1 MNLLDFSHSV
11 GWLMWIPICPLIA
24 GVVLALL
31 KPAGK
36 VSAVVAIAALA
47 ISLGFSLKAFFM
59 TGGHGHE
66 AHTLTHNFTWIQIA
80 GVNIEFGVVLN
91 ALTGSMLAMVSFI
104 GLLIFIY
111 SASYMSH
118 DARMGRFFCYLSIF
132 MVGMLGL
139 VVSNSLLLLFMF
151 WEIVGLAS
159 YLLIGFWFHKP
170 SAAAAAKKAFITTR
184 IGDLG
189 FLVGLLWAFKAT
201 GTFLF
206 FDGGSGILESAQIA
220 ALVNSQNVLWGLN
233 GAGVIALFLFIG
245 AVGKSGQLPL
255 HVWLP
260 DAMEGPT
267 PVSALIHAAT
277 MVAAGVFLVARA
289 FPLFLADPAM
299 LEIVSWVG
307 AMTALFAALIAIAQ
321 YDIKR
326 ILAYSTVSQLG
337 LMMVGLGTGGLALN
351 EGGVSIGMFHLLT
364 HAFFKALLFLGAGS
378 IIHGCG
384 DEQDIRLMGGVFGKM
399 KVSSLAYLAGTLALC
414 AFPFTSGFFSK
425 DQILLSAWTSN
436 AAVFWISAFAS
447 LLTAFYMTRQCCFVF
462 LGKYRGKGHVHESP
476 ALMTVPLVILAVF
489 ALFMGII
496 SEKKYHILHY
506 LSGVE
511 FHQHETIVVVVSYI
525 IALGGIALGLLV
537 YARAR
542 MGIDVLDPVK
552 KILGAP
558 FGWLEKRLLVD
569 EIYEATVFKLWNA
582 LAIIITALEAILNIL
597 VDVITAIVA
606 SIGSLFSDTG
616 DKKLIDQVSFDGI
629 CNRIYKSSGINAY
642 IQNGFLQGY
651 LRILTAGAVVIGIL
665 FLVFTR

>member
-1 MNLLDFSHSV
+1 
-11 GWLMWIPICPLIA
+11 MWIPICPLIA
-24 GVVLALL
+24 GVVLALF
-31 KPAGK
+31 KPSGK
-36 VSAVVAIAALA
+36 VSAMVAIVALA
-47 ISLGFSLKAFFM
+47 ISLGFSLKAFAG
-59 TGGHGHE
+59 TWGHE

-80 GVNIEFGVVLN
+80 GVNLEFGVVLN
-91 ALTGSMLAMVSFI
+91 SLTGSMLAMVSFI

-118 DARMGRFFCYLSIF
+118 DKRMGRFFCYLSIF

-139 VVSNSLLLLFMF
+139 VVSNSLLMLFMF

-189 FLVGLLWAFKAT
+189 FLIGLLWAFKAT

-206 FDGGSGILESAQIA
+206 FDGGSGLLDSSQVA
-220 ALVNSQNVLWGLN
+220 ALANNANVLWGLN

-289 FPLFLADPAM
+289 FPLFLADAAM
-299 LEIVSWVG
+299 LEVVAWFG
-307 AMTALFAALIAIAQ
+307 GLTALFAAMIAIAQ

-337 LMMVGLGTGGLALN
+337 LMMVGLGAGGLALTD
-351 EGGVSIGMFHLLT
+351 GGVSIGMFHLLT

-384 DEQDIRLMGGVFGKM
+384 DEQDVRLMGGVFSKM
-399 KVSSLAYLAGTLALC
+399 KVSSLAYLAGTIALC
-414 AFPFTSGFFSK
+414 AFPFTSGYFSK
-425 DQILLSAWTSN
+425 DQILLSAWTAN
-436 AAVFWISAFAS
+436 KTIFWISAFAS
-447 LLTAFYMTRQCCFVF
+447 LLTAFYMTRQCCYVF
-462 LGKYRGKGHVHESP
+462 LGKYRGEGHIHESP
-476 ALMTVPLVILAVF
+476 PLMTIPLVILAVF
-489 ALFMGII
+489 ALALGYI
-496 SEKKYHILHY
+496 SEHFYHILDY
-506 LSGVE
+506 LSGV
-511 FHQHETIVVVVSYI
+511 HVVQKNPTVVIISWV
-525 IALGGIALGLLV
+525 IALGGIGLGLLV
-537 YARAR
+537 YARAK
-542 MGIDVLDPVK
+542 MGMEDVDPVK
-552 KILGAP
+552 RAIKGP
-558 FGWLEKRLLVD
+558 FGWLENRLYAD
-569 EIYEATVFKLWNA
+569 ELYEATIFKLWSA
-582 LAIIITALEAILNIL
+582 FAIAITAIEGLLNIF
-597 VDVITAIVA
+597 VMAITAIV
-606 SIGSLFSDTG
+606 SLIGQFFFGTM
-616 DKKLIDQVSFDGI
+616 DKGLIDKVTFDGT
-629 CNRIYKSSGINAY
+629 CARIYRSSQINAF

-651 LRILTAGAVVIGIL
+651 LRIVTAGAVVIGIVL
-665 FLVFTR
+665 LVFTK

>member
-1 MNLLDFSHSV
+1 MNFFDFSHSV
-11 GWLMWIPICPLIA
+11 AWLLWIPLLPLIA
-24 GVVLALL
+24 GTILGFL
-31 KPAGK
+31 KPSGK
-36 VSAVVAIAALA
+36 ISALIATAALA
-47 ISLGFSLKAFFM
+47 ASLALSLIAFSM
-59 TGGHGHE
+59 TWGHE
-66 AHTLTHNFTWIQIA
+66 SHTLTHNFTWIQIA
-80 GVNIEFGVVLN
+80 GVNLDFGVVLN
-91 ALTGSMLAMVSFI
+91 PLTGSMVAMVSFI

-118 DARMGRFFCYLSIF
+118 DKGMGRFFCYLSIF

-189 FLVGLLWAFKAT
+189 FLIGLLWAFKAT

-206 FDGGSGILESAQIA
+206 FDGGNGLLESSQIA
-220 ALVNSQNVLWGLN
+220 ALAASKEVLWGLN

-289 FPLFLADPAM
+289 FPLFLADAIV

-307 AMTALFAALIAIAQ
+307 AFTALFAALIAIAQ

-337 LMMVGLGTGGLALN
+337 LMMVGLGAGGLALG
-351 EGGVSIGMFHLLT
+351 EGGVSIGIFHLLT

-384 DEQDIRLMGGVFGKM
+384 DEQDIRLMGGVYSKM

-436 AAVFWISAFAS
+436 TAIFWISAFAS
-447 LLTAFYMTRQCCFVF
+447 LLTAFYMTRQCCYVF
-462 LGKYRGKGHVHESP
+462 LGKYRGEGHVHESP
-476 ALMTVPLVILAVF
+476 PLMTVPLVILAVF
-489 ALFMGII
+489 ALVMGII
-496 SEKKYHILHY
+496 SEKLFHVLRY

-511 FHQHETIVVVVSYI
+511 FHQHESIVVIISWI
-525 IALGGIALGLLV
+525 IALGGISMGLLV
-537 YARAR
+537 YARAK
-542 MGIDVLDPVK
+542 MGINETDPVK
-552 KILGAP
+552 KAIGTP
-558 FGWLEKRLLVD
+558 FSWLEQRLFAD
-569 EIYEATVFKLWNA
+569 ELYEATVFKLWNA
-582 LAIIITALEAILNIL
+582 LAINLTAMESILNSL
-597 VDVITAIVA
+597 VDAVTTMITG
-606 SIGSLFSDTG
+606 IGNFFSKTIDT
-616 DKKLIDQVSFDGI
+616 KLIDQVSFDGT
-629 CNRIYKSSGINAY
+629 CSRIYKSSKINSI

-665 FLVFTR
+665 FFVFAR

>member
-1 MNLLDFSHSV
+1 MNLFDFSHSV
-11 GWLMWIPICPLIA
+11 GWLLWIPICPLIA
-24 GVVLALL
+24 GVLL
-31 KPAGK
+31 GFFKPSGK
-36 VSAVVAIAALA
+36 LSAIIAIAALTA
-47 ISLGFSLKAFFM
+47 SLGFSLKAFAM
-59 TGGHGHE
+59 TGGHE

-80 GVNIEFGVVLN
+80 GVNLEFGVVLN
-91 ALTGSMLAMVSFI
+91 GLTGSMVAMVCFI

-159 YLLIGFWFHKP
+159 YLLIGFWFEKP

-189 FLVGLLWAFKAT
+189 FLIGLLWAFKVT

-206 FDGGSGILESAQIA
+206 FDGGNGLLEGAQIA
-220 ALVNSQNVLWGLN
+220 GLVASENVLWGLN

-289 FPLFLADPAM
+289 FPLFLADEVM

-307 AMTALFAALIAIAQ
+307 AFTALFAALIAIAQ

-337 LMMVGLGTGGLALN
+337 LMMVGLGAGGLALG

-384 DEQDIRLMGGVFGKM
+384 EEQDIRLMGGVFSKM
-399 KVSSLAYLAGTLALC
+399 KVSSIAYLAGTLALC

-436 AAVFWISAFAS
+436 GAVFWISAFAS
-447 LLTAFYMTRQCCFVF
+447 LLTAFYMTRQCCYVF

-489 ALFMGII
+489 ALFLGVI
-496 SEKKYHILHY
+496 SEKKYHVLDY
-506 LSGVE
+506 LSGVHV
-511 FHQHETIVVVVSYI
+511 HQHETIVVVISVI
-525 IALGGIALGLLV
+525 IALGGIGLGLLV
-537 YARAR
+537 YARAK
-542 MGIDVLDPVK
+542 MGMDIVDPVK
-552 KILGAP
+552 RAIGAP
-558 FGWLEKRLLVD
+558 YSWLEKRLLAD
-569 EIYEATVFKLWNA
+569 ELYEATVFKLWNA
-582 LAIIITALEAILNIL
+582 LAINITAVEAILNIL
-597 VDVITAIVA
+597 VDALTAMVV
-606 SIGSLFSDTG
+606 SIGKFFSNTV
-616 DKKLIDQVSFDGI
+616 DKKLIDSVTFDGT
-629 CNRIYKSSGINAY
+629 CARIYKSSKINAF

-651 LRILTAGAVVIGIL
+651 LRILTAGAVVIGVV
-665 FLVFTR
+665 FLVFAR

>member
-1 MNLLDFSHSV
+1 MNFFDFSHSV
-11 GWLMWIPICPLIA
+11 AWLLWIPLLPLIA
-24 GVVLALL
+24 GTILGFL
-31 KPAGK
+31 KPSGK
-36 VSAVVAIAALA
+36 ISALIATAALA
-47 ISLGFSLKAFFM
+47 ASLALSLIAFSM
-59 TGGHGHE
+59 TWGHE
-66 AHTLTHNFTWIQIA
+66 SHTLTHNFTWIQIA
-80 GVNIEFGVVLN
+80 GVNLDFGVVLN
-91 ALTGSMLAMVSFI
+91 PLTGSMVAMVSFI

-118 DARMGRFFCYLSIF
+118 DKGMGRFFCYLSIF

-189 FLVGLLWAFKAT
+189 FLIGLLWAFKAT

-206 FDGGSGILESAQIA
+206 FDGGNGLLESSQIA
-220 ALVNSQNVLWGLN
+220 ALAASKEVLWGLN

-277 MVAAGVFLVARA
+277 MVAAGVFLVARV
-289 FPLFLADPAM
+289 FPLFLADAIV

-307 AMTALFAALIAIAQ
+307 AFTALFAALIAIAQ

-337 LMMVGLGTGGLALN
+337 LMMVGLGAGGLALG
-351 EGGVSIGMFHLLT
+351 EGGVSIGIFHLLT

-384 DEQDIRLMGGVFGKM
+384 DEQDIRLMGGVYSKM

-436 AAVFWISAFAS
+436 TAIFWISAFAS
-447 LLTAFYMTRQCCFVF
+447 LLTAFYMTRQCCYVF
-462 LGKYRGKGHVHESP
+462 LGKYRGEGHVHESP
-476 ALMTVPLVILAVF
+476 PLMTVPLVILAVF
-489 ALFMGII
+489 ALVMGII
-496 SEKKYHILHY
+496 SEKLFHVLRY

-511 FHQHETIVVVVSYI
+511 FHQHESIVVIISWI
-525 IALGGIALGLLV
+525 IALGGISMGLLV
-537 YARAR
+537 YARAK
-542 MGIDVLDPVK
+542 MGINETDPVK
-552 KILGAP
+552 KAIGTP
-558 FGWLEKRLLVD
+558 FSWLEQRLFAD
-569 EIYEATVFKLWNA
+569 ELYEATVFKLWNA
-582 LAIIITALEAILNIL
+582 LAINLTAMESILNSL
-597 VDVITAIVA
+597 VDAVTTMITG
-606 SIGSLFSDTG
+606 IGNFFSKTIDT
-616 DKKLIDQVSFDGI
+616 KLIDQVSFDGT
-629 CNRIYKSSGINAY
+629 CSRIYKSSKINSI

-665 FLVFTR
+665 FFVFAR

>member
-1 MNLLDFSHSV
+1 
-11 GWLMWIPICPLIA
+11 MWIPICPLIA
-24 GVVLALL
+24 GVVLALF
-31 KPAGK
+31 KPSGK
-36 VSAVVAIAALA
+36 VSALVAIAALA
-47 ISLGFSLKAFFM
+47 VSLGFSLKAFAG
-59 TGGHGHE
+59 TWGHE

-80 GVNIEFGVVLN
+80 GVDLEFGVVLN
-91 ALTGSMLAMVSFI
+91 SLTGSMLAMVSFV

-118 DARMGRFFCYLSIF
+118 DDRMGRFFCYLSIF

-139 VVSNSLLLLFMF
+139 VVANSLLMLFMF

-159 YLLIGFWFHKP
+159 YLLIGFWFQKP

-189 FLVGLLWAFKAT
+189 FLIGLLWAFKAT

-206 FDGGSGILESAQIA
+206 FDGGAGILESSQVA
-220 ALVNSQNVLWGLN
+220 ALASHPNVLWGLN

-289 FPLFLADPAM
+289 FPLFLADAAM
-299 LEIVSWVG
+299 LEVVAWVG
-307 AMTALFAALIAIAQ
+307 GLTALFAALIAIAQ

-337 LMMVGLGTGGLALN
+337 LMMVGLGAGGLALQD
-351 EGGVSIGMFHLLT
+351 GGVSIGMFHLLT

-384 DEQDIRLMGGVFGKM
+384 DEQDIRLMGGVFSKM
-399 KVSSLAYLAGTLALC
+399 KISSLAYLAGTIALC
-414 AFPFTSGFFSK
+414 AFPFTSGFWSK
-425 DQILLSAWTSN
+425 DQILLSAWSATPI
-436 AAVFWISAFAS
+436 VFWISAFAS
-447 LLTAFYMTRQCCFVF
+447 LLTAFYMTRQCCYVF
-462 LGKYRGKGHVHESP
+462 LGKYRGEGHIHESP
-476 ALMTVPLVILAVF
+476 PLMTVPLVILAVF
-489 ALFMGII
+489 ALTMGYI
-496 SEKKYHILHY
+496 SEKTYHILDY
-506 LSGVE
+506 LSGVHV
-511 FHQHETIVVVVSYI
+511 HQHETIVVVISYI

-537 YARAR
+537 YARAK
-542 MGIDVLDPVK
+542 MGMDHVDPMK
-552 KILGAP
+552 RAMATP
-558 FGWLEKRLLVD
+558 FGWLENRLYAD
-569 EIYEATVFKLWNA
+569 ELYEATAFKLWSA
-582 LAIIITALEAILNIL
+582 LAKAISAVEGLIYIL
-597 VDVITAIVA
+597 VVIATSLV
-606 SIGSLFSDTG
+606 SMIGQFFSGTV
-616 DKKLIDQVSFDGI
+616 DKRLIDEVSFDGT
-629 CNRIYKSSGINAY
+629 CKRIYESSRVNIF

-651 LRILTAGAVVIGIL
+651 LRFLTAGAVVVGIL
-665 FLVFTR
+665 FLVFAR

>member
-1 MNLLDFSHSV
+1 MNLFDFSHSV
-11 GWLMWIPICPLIA
+11 GWLLWIPLCPLIA
-24 GVVLALL
+24 GVLL
-31 KPAGK
+31 GFFKPSGK
-36 VSAVVAIAALA
+36 LSAIIAIAALTA
-47 ISLGFSLKAFFM
+47 SLGFSLKAFAM
-59 TGGHGHE
+59 TGGHE

-80 GVNIEFGVVLN
+80 GVNLEFGVVLN

-159 YLLIGFWFHKP
+159 YLLIGFWFEKP

-189 FLVGLLWAFKAT
+189 FLIGLLWAFKAT

-206 FDGGSGILESAQIA
+206 FDGGNGLLEGAQIA
-220 ALVNSQNVLWGLN
+220 ALVASENALGGLN

-289 FPLFLADPAM
+289 FPLFLADEVM

-307 AMTALFAALIAIAQ
+307 AFTALFAALIAVAQ

-337 LMMVGLGTGGLALN
+337 LMMVGLGAGGLALG

-384 DEQDIRLMGGVFGKM
+384 EEQDIRLMGGVFSKM
-399 KVSSLAYLAGTLALC
+399 KVSSIAYLAGTLALC

-425 DQILLSAWTSN
+425 DQILLSAWTTNST
-436 AAVFWISAFAS
+436 VFWISAFAS
-447 LLTAFYMTRQCCFVF
+447 LLTAFYMTRQCCYVF

-476 ALMTVPLVILAVF
+476 ALMTVPLVILAAF
-489 ALFMGII
+489 ALLLGVI
-496 SEKKYHILHY
+496 SENKFHVLDY
-506 LSGVE
+506 LSGVHV
-511 FHQHETIVVVVSYI
+511 HQHETIVVVISVI
-525 IALGGIALGLLV
+525 IALGGIGLGLLV
-537 YARAR
+537 YARAK
-542 MGIDVLDPVK
+542 MGMDIVDPVK
-552 KILGAP
+552 RAIGAP
-558 FGWLEKRLLVD
+558 YSWLEKRLLAD
-569 EIYEATVFKLWNA
+569 ELYEATVFKLWNA
-582 LAIIITALEAILNIL
+582 LAINITAIEAILNVL
-597 VDVITAIVA
+597 VDALTAVVV
-606 SIGSLFSDTG
+606 SIGNFFSNTVDQ
-616 DKKLIDQVSFDGI
+616 KLIDSVSFDGT
-629 CNRIYKSSGINAY
+629 CARIYKSSRINAF

-651 LRILTAGAVVIGIL
+651 LRILTAGTVVIGVL
-665 FLVFTR
+665 FLVFAR

>member
-11 GWLMWIPICPLIA
+11 GWLLWIPICPLIA
-24 GVVLALL
+24 GVILAFFN
-31 KPAGK
+31 PTGK
-36 VSAVVAIAALA
+36 FSAIVAIAALA
-47 ISLGFSLKAFFM
+47 VSLGFSLKAFAG
-59 TGGHGHE
+59 TWGYE
-66 AHTLTHNFTWIQIA
+66 THTLTHNFTWIQIA
-80 GVNIEFGVVLN
+80 GVNLEFGVVLN
-91 ALTGSMLAMVSFI
+91 ALTGSMVAMVCFI

-139 VVSNSLLLLFMF
+139 VVSNSLLLLFIF

-189 FLVGLLWAFKAT
+189 FLIGLLWAFKAT

-206 FDGGSGILESAQIA
+206 FDGGSGLLESSQIV
-220 ALVNSQNVLWGLN
+220 ALVASENVLWGLN
-233 GAGVIALFLFIG
+233 GAGAIALFLFIG

-289 FPLFLADPAM
+289 FPLFLADEAM
-299 LEIVSWVG
+299 LHVVSWVG
-307 AMTALFAALIAIAQ
+307 AFTALFAALVAIAQ

-337 LMMVGLGTGGLALN
+337 LMMVGLGAGGLALG

-384 DEQDIRLMGGVFGKM
+384 EEQDIRLMGGVFSKM
-399 KVSSLAYLAGTLALC
+399 KVSSLAYLAGTIALC

-436 AAVFWISAFAS
+436 SVVFWISAFAS
-447 LLTAFYMTRQCCFVF
+447 LLTAFYMTRQCCYVF
-462 LGKYRGKGHVHESP
+462 LGKYRGEGHVHESP

-489 ALFMGII
+489 ALIMGVI
-496 SEKKYHILHY
+496 SEKKYHVLHY
-506 LSGVE
+506 LSGTD
-511 FHQHETIVVVVSYI
+511 FHQHETTVVIISVI
-525 IALGGIALGLLV
+525 IAIGGIALGLIV
-537 YARAR
+537 YAKAK
-542 MGIDVLDPVK
+542 MGIDVVDPVK
-552 KILGAP
+552 RALGTP
-558 FGWLEKRLLVD
+558 FTLLEKRLLAD
-569 EIYEATVFKLWNA
+569 ELYEATVFKLWNA
-582 LAIIITALEAILNIL
+582 LAINLTAIESILNTL
-597 VDVITAIVA
+597 VDALTAVVV
-606 SIGSLFSDTG
+606 SIGNFFSNTVDR
-616 DKKLIDQVSFDGI
+616 KLIDKVTFDGT
-629 CNRIYKSSGINAY
+629 CTRIYKSSRINAF

-651 LRILTAGAVVIGIL
+651 LRILTAGAVVIGVL
-665 FLVFTR
+665 FLVFAR

>member
-1 MNLLDFSHSV
+1 MNLFDFSHSV
-11 GWLMWIPICPLIA
+11 GWLLWIPLLPLIA
-24 GVVLALL
+24 GTFLGLL
-31 KPAGK
+31 KPSGK
-36 VSAVVAIAALA
+36 LSAIVAIAALA
-47 ISLGFSLKAFFM
+47 ISLVLSLKAFAM
-59 TGGHGHE
+59 TWDHE
-66 AHTLTHNFTWIQIA
+66 AHALTHNFTWIQIA
-80 GVNIEFGVVLN
+80 GVNLDFGVVLN
-91 ALTGSMLAMVSFI
+91 PLTGSMLAMVSFI

-189 FLVGLLWAFKAT
+189 FLIGLLWAFKAT

-206 FDGGSGILESAQIA
+206 FDAGNGILESSQIA
-220 ALVNSQNVLWGLN
+220 ALAASKDVLWGLN

-289 FPLFLADPAM
+289 FPLFLADAAT

-307 AMTALFAALIAIAQ
+307 AFTALFAALIAIAQ

-337 LMMVGLGTGGLALN
+337 LMMVGLGAGGLALE

-384 DEQDIRLMGGVFGKM
+384 DEQDVRLMGGVFSKM
-399 KVSSLAYLAGTLALC
+399 KVSSIAYLAGTLALC
-414 AFPFTSGFFSK
+414 AFPYTSGFYSK

-436 AAVFWISAFAS
+436 SAVFWISAFAS
-447 LLTAFYMTRQCCFVF
+447 LLTAFYMTRQCCYVF
-462 LGKYRGKGHVHESP
+462 LGKYRGEGHVHESP
-476 ALMTVPLVILAVF
+476 PLMTIPLVILAVF
-489 ALFMGII
+489 ALVMGFV
-496 SEKKYHILHY
+496 SEEFYHVLTY

-511 FHQHETIVVVVSYI
+511 VHQHESIVVIISWV
-525 IALGGIALGLLV
+525 IALGGISLGLLV
-537 YARAR
+537 YAKAK
-542 MGIDVLDPVK
+542 MGMDVVDPVK
-552 KILGAP
+552 RAISIP
-558 FGWLEKRLLVD
+558 FTWLEKRLFAD
-569 EIYEATVFKLWNA
+569 ELYEATAFKLWNA
-582 LAIIITALEAILNIL
+582 LAINITAIEAILNIL
-597 VDVITAIVA
+597 VDALTAITSNV
-606 SIGSLFSDTG
+606 GDFFSSFVDN
-616 DKKLIDQVSFDGI
+616 KLIDQVSFDGT
-629 CNRIYKSSGINAY
+629 CDRIYKSSRINSI

-651 LRILTAGAVVIGIL
+651 LRILTVGAVVIGVL
-665 FLVFTR
+665 FLVFAR